1 MTNTTQNLATQI
13 VTEFQNR
20 VNTITAQ
27 RRTWQ
32 DTEFKTANHALY
44 DLLAEIYALYDNSK
58 GATAADEAKR
68 EWLLQQCAKRNL
80 KLNKNPSF
88 IQLCVKLVFS
98 DSDTDSRRISSYA
111 RVLTAAAQHSEVT
124 IAADVPVFIRKY
136 GGVEEIRASLSK
148 NTKTPLQRAD
158 SGRSIALKSKTLA
171 DVTVDSTVRNAATL
185 KDSIVLLVGVVTARG
200 TVEVKH
206 VCYELAPTQKLY
218 SAKTAVNAALSNV
231 YTNHSKQ
238 TKAAAKQQSEE
249 TAIADK
255 NARALSVA
263 DAADTDAHKA
273 AA

>member
-1 MTNTTQNLATQI
+1 MTNTPQNLTTQI

-32 DTEFKTANHALY
+32 DTAFKTANHALY

-111 RVLTAAAQHSEVT
+111 RVLGAAAQSSEVT
-124 IAADVPVFIRKY
+124 VAADVPVFIRKY